1 MLFTTI
7 GVFIVILAVLV
18 LVHEAG
24 HFFAARIFGI
34 RAEEFGFGF
43 PPRVFGMQKLK
54 AGRWKF
60 LSSRGDGDPEGGTIY
75 SLNWFPLG
83 GFVKIKGESGE
94 NQIDKDSFAARPIWQ
109 RGIVLAAGVTMNVVL
124 AFVLL
129 VAALMIGM
137 PQDIRDLSD
146 SDLAKIKN
154 PQVQILEVEKGYP
167 ADGIF
172 RPGDV
177 IVSLDGI
184 KIKTIDDVQ
193 KYVNEHRDGIKVGYL
208 RGKIEGESSLV
219 PKIIEGEDRAVMGVN
234 LSEVAFVSYPILTSI
249 AKGFNSTISLI
260 GAILNGYYDLFA
272 RLFSGKGVS
281 ADISGPIGIAVYTG
295 MVVKLGFIYVLQF
308 SVVLSLNLAILNF
321 IPFPALDGGRFLFL
335 IIEKIRGKAVHSRI
349 ENFSHTVGFILLMA
363 LVVLITYRDIARWG
377 NDIVRVFR
385 EAFGW

>member
-1 MLFTTI
+1 MLLATI
-7 GVFIVILAVLV
+7 ATFAVILAVLV

-34 RAEEFGFGF
+34 RADEFGFGF
-43 PPRVFGMQKLK
+43 PPRLFGAQKLK
-54 AGRWKF
+54 NGKWKF
-60 LSSRGDGDPEGGTIY
+60 LSARGEGDPEGGTVY

-94 NQIDKDSFAARPIWQ
+94 NQKDPDSFAARPIWQ
-109 RGIVLAAGVTMNVVL
+109 RGVVLAAGVTMNVVL

-137 PQDIRDLSD
+137 PQDVRDLSD
-146 SDLAKIKN
+146 RDLAKIKN
-154 PQVQILEVEKGYP
+154 PQVQILEVEKGFP

-193 KYVNEHRDGIKVGYL
+193 KYVNAHREGIRVGYL
-208 RGKIEGESSLV
+208 RGKIEGESRLV
-219 PKIIEGEDRAVMGVN
+219 PKVIEGEDRAVFGVN
-234 LSEVAFVSYPILTSI
+234 LSEVAFVSYPIHTSI
-249 AKGFNSTISLI
+249 IKGFNSTFSLI

-281 ADISGPIGIAVYTG
+281 AEISGPIGIAVYTG

-308 SVVLSLNLAILNF
+308 AVVLSLNLAILNF
-321 IPFPALDGGRFLFL
+321 IPMPALDGGRFLFL
-335 IIEKIRGKAVHSRI
+335 VIEKIRGKAVHVRI
-349 ENFSHTVGFILLMA
+349 ENFSHTVGFILLMT
-363 LVVLITYRDIARWG
+363 LVVVITYRDIARWG
-377 NDIVRVFR
+377 GDIVRVFKD
-385 EAFGW
+385 ALGW

>member
-1 MLFTTI
+1 MLFEKI
-7 GVFIVILAVLV
+7 VAFVVILALLV

-24 HFFAARIFGI
+24 HFFTARLFGV
-34 RAEEFGFGF
+34 RADEFGFGF
-43 PPRVFGMQKLK
+43 PPRAFGVQKRK
-54 AGRWKF
+54 NGKWKF
-60 LSSRGDGDPEGGTIY
+60 LGAKGEGDADGGTVY
-75 SLNWFPLG
+75 SINWLPLG
-83 GFVKIKGESGE
+83 GFVKIKGEGGE
-94 NQIDKDSFAARPIWQ
+94 ARSDHDSFAARPIWQ
-109 RGIVLAAGVTMNVVL
+109 RGIILAAGVTMNVVL

-137 PQDIRDLSD
+137 PQDVRDLSD
-146 SDLAKIKN
+146 RDLAKIKN

-177 IVSLDGI
+177 IVFLDGI
-184 KIKTIDDVQ
+184 KIKTIEDVQ
-193 KYVNEHRDGIKVGYL
+193 KYVNEHRGGIKVGYL

-234 LSEVAFVSYPILTSI
+234 LSEVAFVSYPIHTSI
-249 AKGFNSTISLI
+249 VKGFNSTISLI

-308 SVVLSLNLAILNF
+308 AVVLSLNLAILNF
-321 IPFPALDGGRFLFL
+321 IPMPALDGGRFLFL
-335 IIEKIRGKAVHSRI
+335 IIEKMRGKAVHSRI

-363 LVVLITYRDIARWG
+363 LVVIITYRDIARLG
-377 NDIVRVFR
+377 NDIVRVFKS
-385 EAFGW
+385 AFGW

>member
-1 MLFTTI
+1 MLFATI
-7 GVFIVILAVLV
+7 ATFAVILAVLV
-18 LVHEAG
+18 LIHEAG

-43 PPRVFGMQKLK
+43 PPRIFGMQKLK
-54 AGRWKF
+54 TGIWKF
-60 LSSRGDGDPEGGTIY
+60 LSARGVADPEGGTVY

-94 NQIDKDSFAARPIWQ
+94 YQKDQDSFAARPIWQ

-137 PQDIRDLSD
+137 PQDVSNLSD
-146 SDLAKIKN
+146 AELAKIKN

-177 IVSLDGI
+177 IVFLDGI
-184 KIKTIDDVQ
+184 KIKTIEDVQ
-193 KYVNEHRDGIKVGYL
+193 KYVNEHREGIKVGYL

-219 PKIIEGEDRAVMGVN
+219 PRIIEGEDRAVMGVN
-234 LSEVAFVSYPILTSI
+234 LSEVAFVSYPIHTSI
-249 AKGFNSTISLI
+249 VKGFNSTISLI

-308 SVVLSLNLAILNF
+308 AVVLSLNLAILNF
-321 IPFPALDGGRFLFL
+321 IPMPALDGGRFLFL
-335 IIEKIRGKAVHSRI
+335 VIEKIRGKAVHSRI
-349 ENFSHTVGFILLMA
+349 ENLSHTVGFILLMA
-363 LVVLITYRDIARWG
+363 LVVVITYRDIARWG